1 MPLSSATA
9 SLVALRQLCKAHGHW
24 YELLHSGDGT
34 LLHRRRQEQKIS
46 VLAQP
51 SGEALLHTTNLLCLL
66 PRDGK
71 SSPSSGNYFNS
82 VTLL

>member
-1 MPLSSATA
+1 MPTA
-9 SLVALRQLCKAHGHW
+9 SLIALRQLCRVHGHIV
-24 YELLHSGDGT
+24 SSRTGT
-34 LLHRRRQEQKIS
+34 AAQRGRDVAPPQKTEQIS

-66 PRDGK
+66 PREGK
-71 SSPSSGNYFNS
+71 SSPSSGNDFNS